1 MKKLAFLGL
10 LSLVTINFLFAE
22 EYISDEYFEE
32 VAAQA
37 EIVYESIESLPIAKT
52 VEEQAREEEIVVS
65 SNIEPTLEMIE
76 EVDEKLVPPIVNEEK
91 QTIQA
96 NTYLNALKQARNE
109 SKVVMLTI
117 RSTDCKYCDKMEAGT
132 LSDESVKEA
141 LLANFITVHYN
152 QDLEPLPLNLQNGAT
167 PMFIFVNTNEDILNM
182 YPGIRT
188 PDEFKEVLEQILAM

>member
-1 MKKLAFLGL
+1 MFLGL

-52 VEEQAREEEIVVS
+52 VEEQAREEELVVS
-65 SNIEPTLEMIE
+65 PNIEPTLEIIE
-76 EVDEKLVPPIVNEEK
+76 EVDEKLVLPIVNEEK
-91 QTIQA
+91 ETIQE
-96 NTYLNALKQARNE
+96 NTYLNVLKQARNE
-109 SKVVMLTI
+109 SKIVMLSI
-117 RSTDCKYCDKMEAGT
+117 RSTDCKYCDRMEAGT

-188 PDEFKEVLEQILAM
+188 PDEFKEVLEQILTQ